1 MYGMVFMAPIA
12 PMAVYGFA
20 VRDSFGMVP
29 LVYLV
34 GIFAITFTA
43 LSYRRMS
50 REFPLAGS
58 VYSYVQRGLNS
69 RAGFLA
75 G

>member
-12 PMAVYGFA
+12 PMAVYGFV

-34 GIFAITFTA
+34 GIFAMTFTRPELPA
-43 LSYRRMS
+43 D
-50 REFPLAGS
+50 EPGVPAG
-58 VYSYVQRGLNS
+58 RFCLLL
-69 RAGFLA
+69 RAA
-75 G
+75 RS